1 MAGFVIVGNGVT
13 GIRAAEVLRRS
24 MRDADITIVA
34 EEPYPFYRRPQLADF
49 ASGVVGEARLWA
61 KKPAFYEENRLDV
74 RLGARV
80 LSVDP
85 GSRSARLADGTAL
98 VYDKLLV
105 ASGRRV
111 GVGAFAGSDLPSV
124 NHFKTLDDAR
134 AIRDL
139 DGAGKAGLVYGDGLV
154 ALELVRALTAA
165 GFATTY
171 VVPGE
176 RLWPEVL
183 DEDAAAIIAGRIKA
197 SGAELV
203 TGTHVQAVES
213 RDGRAAGLI
222 LAGGETRWA
231 DVVGVC
237 SGYQPAVEYLP
248 DGGRGFKVDAAFA
261 TPWEGIYAAGD
272 VTVDPA
278 RSHFNWL
285 RSWRHGASAGAVLAG
300 QPADVP
306 ADVDLLNMAALGLS
320 LVAMGRTVVP
330 YRSTDREM
338 VGDYPVGEFYK
349 KLVFDSDDV
358 LVGALLVGSIAE
370 AGALEEA
377 LRARTRKADLDPALL
392 RQMFEVTYRT
402 EYQGVQCP
410 VCRHEIQ
417 LGAGS
422 RAGDAVA
429 CPICG
434 TDFVLAQG
442 EVGLVARGVR

>member
-13 GIRAAEVLRRS
+13 GIRAAEVLRRT
-24 MRDADITIVA
+24 MDDADITIVA
-34 EEPYPFYRRPQLADF
+34 EEPYPFYRRPQLADY
-49 ASGVVGEARLWA
+49 ASGAIGEARLWA
-61 KKPAFYEENRLDV
+61 KKPSFYEENRLDV
-74 RLGARV
+74 RLGVRV
-80 LSVDP
+80 TSVEPEAHSVTLSD
-85 GSRSARLADGTAL
+85 GSTLA
-98 VYDKLLV
+98 YDKVLV
-105 ASGRRV
+105 ATGRK
-111 GVGAFAGSDLPSV
+111 VGAAAFPGSDLPSA
-124 NHFKTLDDAR
+124 NHFKTLDEAK

-139 DGAGKAGLVYGDGLV
+139 DGAGKTGVVYGDGLV

-171 VVPGE
+171 MVPGE

-183 DEDAAAIIAGRIKA
+183 DDEAAAIIAGRIKA
-197 SGAELV
+197 TGAELI
-203 TGTHVQAVES
+203 TGAHVQALEI
-213 RDGRAAGLI
+213 RGDRAAGLI
-222 LAGGETRWA
+222 LAGGETRLA

-237 SGYQPAVEYLP
+237 SGYHPAVGFLP
-248 DGGRGFKVDAAFA
+248 DAGRGFKVDAAFA
-261 TPWEGIYAAGD
+261 TPWEGVYAAGD

-278 RSHFNWL
+278 RSYFNWL

-300 QPADVP
+300 QAADLPADVN
-306 ADVDLLNMAALGLS
+306 LLNMAAMGLS

-330 YRSTDREM
+330 YRSSDREM

-402 EYQGVQCP
+402 GFQGVQCP
-410 VCRHEIQ
+410 ICRHEIQ
-417 LGAGS
+417 VHSGS
-422 RAGDAVA
+422 QPGDAVT
-429 CPICG
+429 CPVCG
-434 TDFVLAQG
+434 TELVLAQG
-442 EVGLVARGVR
+442 EVGLVARGAR

>member
-24 MRDADITIVA
+24 MDDADITIVA

-49 ASGVVGEARLWA
+49 ASGVVGEARLWG

-74 RLGARV
+74 RLGVRA
-80 LSVDP
+80 LSVEP
-85 GSRSARLADGTAL
+85 EARSVKLADGTAL

-111 GVGAFAGSDLPSV
+111 GAGAFAGADLPSV
-124 NHFKTLDDAR
+124 NHFKTLDEAR

-139 DGAGKAGLVYGDGLV
+139 DGAGKTGLVYGDGLV
-154 ALELVRALTAA
+154 ALELVRALTAG

-183 DEDAAAIIAGRIKA
+183 DEAAAAIIAGRIKA
-197 SGAELV
+197 TGAELV
-203 TGTHVQAVES
+203 TGTQVQAIEI
-213 RDGRAAGLI
+213 RDDRAAGLI
-222 LAGGETRWA
+222 LAGGETRLA
-231 DVVGVC
+231 NVVGVC

-278 RSHFNWL
+278 RSYFNWL
-285 RSWRHGASAGAVLAG
+285 RSWRHGAAAGAVLAG
-300 QPADVP
+300 GAADLPADVN
-306 ADVDLLNMAALGLS
+306 LLNMAALGLS

-330 YRSTDREM
+330 YRSSDHEM
-338 VGDYPVGEFYK
+338 VGDFPVGEFYK

-377 LRARTRKADLDPALL
+377 LRARTLKADLDPALL
-392 RQMFEVTYRT
+392 RQLFEVTYRT
-402 EYQGVQCP
+402 DFQGVQCP

-417 LGAGS
+417 LGSGS
-422 RAGDAVA
+422 RVGDAVT
-429 CPICG
+429 CPVCG
-434 TDFVLAQG
+434 TDLVLYQG
-442 EVGLVARGVR
+442 EVGLVARGAR